1 MEKKCIFLKTI
12 ALISCFML
20 TGAAFGKAETPAQFH
35 GTPTQLQKIVQ
46 GGKLSSTLLEILEI
60 TKIKHDGTLGS
71 VVEATQK
78 GWLRKAGT
86 ERWEM
91 DNAREE
97 LKPALEP
104 LFQKLGIIDE
114 VAPTAKQYTYGLIL
128 GATITSMRERF
139 AYALD
144 LWKKGVV
151 CTHLV
156 FLVGE
161 RPLDP
166 VKESEAVLYDAHNMY
181 LPFRPDWKRQN
192 VQPKTETD
200 AAKLLFDQA
209 NLPKEFK
216 DSVKITFIDTPM
228 QKLPDGTF
236 RRPNTGDTVNLF
248 KPMLEKTP
256 GTILAISNQPYVG
269 YQDAVTRTLLAGYS
283 VETVGAKAKGNIHI
297 GVTLDNL
304 ARWIYQEN
312 QYQQSLAKNKSLA
325 ALAAA

>member
-1 MEKKCIFLKTI
+1 MKKKFIFLRTI
-12 ALISCFML
+12 VLISCILLNGGAVGCVMF
-20 TGAAFGKAETPAQFH
+20 TGDKAETPI
-35 GTPTQLQKIVQ
+35 QLQKIVQ
-46 GGKLSSTLLEILEI
+46 GGKLSSTLLEILQI
-60 TKIKHDGTLGS
+60 TNIKHDGTLAS
-71 VVEATQK
+71 IVEATQK
-78 GWLRKAGT
+78 DWLRKAGT

-104 LFQKLGIIDE
+104 LFKKLGIIDE

-151 CTHLV
+151 FTHLV

-166 VKESEAVLYDAHNMY
+166 VKESEAILYDAQNVY
-181 LPFRPDWKRQN
+181 LPFRPDWKNQN

-216 DSVKITFIDTPM
+216 DSVKVTFIDTPM

-283 VETVGAKAKGNIHI
+283 VETVGAKAKGSLHI

-304 ARWIYQEN
+304 ARWIYQEHH
-312 QYQQSLAKNKSLA
+312 YQQSLAKK
-325 ALAAA
+325 